1 MAIVEMKRID
11 LLAMRQDQRKL
22 LRTLQDMGCVEITPL
37 QDEAL
42 AEYRTRDDGRLE
54 QVDALLARLSWV
66 IHECAAYNHQPAPFM
81 GNLPEASAQDVHYI
95 TQQEAALQETL
106 RQAETLEKRS
116 GEYRGQLMRLQVA
129 QSQLKPWLS
138 FDLPMEQM
146 HNTRRVAHFLGTVKA
161 AELQQCQEKWASL
174 PVVVEQ
180 LSAEHDTAAVWIC
193 AHQAHGSRSPQ
204 ICGTQGSPRRSFRN
218 LRELPRS
225 SPHGWKTKRTKFFVS
240 RKRLCRT
247 GKPSPPS

>member
-81 GNLPEASAQDVHYI
+81 AICLRRPRRTSTISRSRKLPC
-95 TQQEAALQETL
+95 
-106 RQAETLEKRS
+106 RKRS
-116 GEYRGQLMRLQVA
+116 V
-129 QSQLKPWLS
+129 
-138 FDLPMEQM
+138 
-146 HNTRRVAHFLGTVKA
+146 RRKRWKSA
-161 AELQQCQEKWASL
+161 AAN
-174 PVVVEQ
+174 
-180 LSAEHDTAAVWIC
+180 TAA
-193 AHQAHGSRSPQ
+193 S
-204 ICGTQGSPRRSFRN
+204 
-218 LRELPRS
+218 
-225 SPHGWKTKRTKFFVS
+225 
-240 RKRLCRT
+240 
-247 GKPSPPS
+247 